1 VGAGLAFGGAAQAG
15 GRTSAVL
22 ICRPRRSRPR
32 TERQGQQNCSLGKRK
47 GKTEGRREVLTANSK
62 PSSFFLGCLRLL
74 PTRTCSTHSRNCWIH
89 VAFTSWIQIQLD
101 RAKDCKL
108 SSCAR
113 QRSVCLIAVMPKGLL
128 FPFAL
133 SAYPFSSKSKAYLFR
148 QPLGVSITTFNLP
161 VFRSNGLSFLKNF
174 IRGIIKRTAAPMR
187 RAFLLASALQ
197 NKLMLGFRILT
208 LCAAA
213 QQEDQEQNRKWNS
226 QKPKKNVPCG
236 PSLFNFFFQFHR
248 DSIQFS

>member
-1 VGAGLAFGGAAQAG
+1 MSNRVENCKCARADDREFECADCAAQPG
-15 GRTSAVL
+15 IGRSD
-22 ICRPRRSRPR
+22 PRFFARRVKR
-32 TERQGQQNCSLGKRK
+32 AKNDIEIRK
-47 GKTEGRREVLTANSK
+47 GFRV
-62 PSSFFLGCLRLL
+62 
-74 PTRTCSTHSRNCWIH
+74 H

-108 SSCAR
+108 SGCAR

-148 QPLGVSITTFNLP
+148 QPLGVSIKTFNLP